1 MSTPLSGIPAKWLW
15 HYNTLRRLRAELAE
29 AHREHRAEAS
39 APLERGGTDCVDTA
53 ADLRELDTL
62 RAELAIEG
70 AELAEIDAALER
82 LHRGTYGLC
91 EATGEP
97 IAPLRLRAVPWTRFS
112 AAAAAERRGVA

>member
-15 HYNTLRRLRAELAE
+15 HYHALQRLRAELSE
-29 AHREHRAEAS
+29 AHREHRADAS

-62 RAELAIEG
+62 RAEMAIEG

-82 LHRGTYGLC
+82 LRRGTYGLC

-97 IAPLRLRAVPWTRFS
+97 IAHARLRAVPWTRFS
-112 AAAAAERRGVA
+112 APAARR